1 MKVETIIKV
10 TLTEEELNAVK
21 TVHNM
26 LAHLPVSD
34 TMDLNN
40 ELPVGVHLDNIQ
52 DGLAYI
58 YELANNGDMSEL
70 DR

>member
-1 MKVETIIKV
+1 MKVETTIKI

-26 LAHLPVSD
+26 LAHLPVCD
-34 TMDLNN
+34 ATHLNN
-40 ELPVGVHLDNIQ
+40 ELPVGVHLDGIQ
-52 DGLAYI
+52 EGLASI
-58 YELANNGDMSEL
+58 YELANDGDMSEL